1 MQRRRRIAAITM
13 GEKMRKVD
21 LHIHSTASDGTW
33 TPQELVNAAQA
44 AGLGLIAV
52 TDHDS
57 TANVAETMRIASAN
71 GIKCLPG
78 VEVCSTK
85 DGMSFHIL
93 GYGIDTANKPLQE
106 LLAHNTYLL
115 EKKDD
120 DSVQLLIK
128 QGWPLDFKEFQNY
141 TYDRRRG
148 GWKSLAYLID
158 KGLCSGVNDFFK
170 RIFTAEN
177 DLGFPEFPP
186 ISEVIAAIHGAGGA
200 ALCAHAASAFHG
212 PGLAQT
218 LVELIEEPFD
228 GFECYH
234 SGHSEEDTQL
244 LLTHCRVEGMLISG
258 GSDCHGSFVPTR
270 HLGKPDV
277 YETDIFLPGLV

>member
-1 MQRRRRIAAITM
+1 
-13 GEKMRKVD
+13 MRKVD

-57 TANVAETMRIASAN
+57 TANVAETMRIAAAN

-93 GYGIDTANKPLQE
+93 GYGIDTGNKHLQE

-244 LLTHCRVEGMLISG
+244 LLTHCRTEGMLISG
-258 GSDCHGSFVPTR
+258 GSDCHGSFVPSR

>member
-57 TANVAETMRIASAN
+57 TANVAETMRIAAAN
-71 GIKCLPG
+71 GIKCLSG

-93 GYGIDTANKPLQE
+93 GYGIDTVNKHLQE

-158 KGLCSGVNDFFK
+158 KGLCSGVDAVF
-170 RIFTAEN
+170 
-177 DLGFPEFPP
+177 
-186 ISEVIAAIHGAGGA
+186 
-200 ALCAHAASAFHG
+200 
-212 PGLAQT
+212 
-218 LVELIEEPFD
+218 
-228 GFECYH
+228 
-234 SGHSEEDTQL
+234 
-244 LLTHCRVEGMLISG
+244 
-258 GSDCHGSFVPTR
+258 
-270 HLGKPDV
+270 
-277 YETDIFLPGLV
+277 

>member
-1 MQRRRRIAAITM
+1 
-13 GEKMRKVD
+13 MRKVD

-57 TANVAETMRIASAN
+57 TANVAETMRIAAAN

-158 KGLCSGVNDFFK
+158 KGLCSG
-170 RIFTAEN
+170 
-177 DLGFPEFPP
+177 
-186 ISEVIAAIHGAGGA
+186 A

-244 LLTHCRVEGMLISG
+244 LLTHCRAEGMLISG
-258 GSDCHGSFVPTR
+258 GSDCHGSFVPSR

>member
-1 MQRRRRIAAITM
+1 
-13 GEKMRKVD
+13 MRKVD

-33 TPQELVNAAQA
+33 TPQELVAAAQA
-44 AGLGLIAV
+44 AGLGIIAV

-57 TANVAETMRIASAN
+57 TANVDAVKRLAEEN
-71 GIKCLPG
+71 GIVCVPG

-85 DGMSFHIL
+85 DGISFHIL
-93 GYGIDTANKPLQE
+93 GYGINTAGKELQE
-106 LLAHNTYLL
+106 LLAHNTDLL

-120 DSVQLLIK
+120 DSVKLLIK
-128 QGWPLDFKEFQNY
+128 QGWPLDFEEFKNY

-148 GWKSLAYLID
+148 GWKSLAYLVD
-158 KGLCSGVNDFFK
+158 KGLCTGVNDFFK
-170 RIFTAEN
+170 RIFAAEN
-177 DLGFPEFPP
+177 DLGFPEFPS
-186 ISEVIAAIHGAGGA
+186 IREVISAIHGAGGF
-200 ALCAHAASAFHG
+200 ALCAHAASSFHG

-234 SGHSEEDTQL
+234 SGHSAEDTQL
-244 LLTHCRVEGMLISG
+244 LLTHCRTEGMLISG
-258 GSDCHGSFVPTR
+258 GSDCHGSFVPGR

-277 YETDIFLPGLV
+277 YENDILLPGLI

>member
-1 MQRRRRIAAITM
+1 
-13 GEKMRKVD
+13 MRKVD

-33 TPQELVNAAQA
+33 TPQELVDAAIG
-44 AGLGLIAV
+44 AGLGIIAV

-57 TANVAETMRIASAN
+57 TANVEETMRIAASCD
-71 GIKCLPG
+71 IKCVPG

-85 DGMSFHIL
+85 DGISFHIL
-93 GYGIDTANKPLQE
+93 GYGIDLQNRPLQE
-106 LLAHNTYLL
+106 LLAHNTNLL
-115 EKKDD
+115 EQKDD
-120 DSVQLLIK
+120 DSVQMLIRH
-128 QGWPLDFKEFQNY
+128 GWPLDFEEFKNY

-170 RIFTAEN
+170 RIFTEEN
-177 DLGFPEFPP
+177 DLGFPEFPS
-186 ISEVIAAIHGAGGA
+186 IREVIGAIHGAGGV
-200 ALCAHAASAFHG
+200 ALCAHAASSFHG

-234 SGHSEEDTQL
+234 SGHSGQDTQL
-244 LLTHCRVEGMLISG
+244 LLKHCLTEGMLISG
-258 GSDCHGSFVPTR
+258 GSDCHGNFVPGR
-270 HLGKPDV
+270 NLGKPDV
-277 YETDIFLPGLV
+277 YEDGIFLPGLI

>member
-1 MQRRRRIAAITM
+1 
-13 GEKMRKVD
+13 MRKVD

-33 TPQELVNAAQA
+33 TPPELVAAAKQ
-44 AGLGLIAV
+44 AGLGIIAV

-57 TANVAETMRIASAN
+57 VANVAETVRLAREA
-71 GIKCLPG
+71 GITCVPG

-85 DGMSFHIL
+85 DGISFHIL
-93 GYGIDTANKPLQE
+93 GYGISLDNKPLLE

-115 EKKDD
+115 EQKDD
-120 DSVQLLIK
+120 DSVEMLIK
-128 QGWPLDFKEFQNY
+128 DGWPLDFEEFKRY

-158 KGLCSGVNDFFK
+158 KGLCTGVDDFFK
-170 RIFTAEN
+170 NVFTPEHN
-177 DLGFPEFPP
+177 LGFPTFPS
-186 ISEVIAAIHGAGGA
+186 IGEVIAAIHGAGGV
-200 ALCAHAASAFHG
+200 ALCAHAASSFHG

-234 SGHSEEDTQL
+234 SGHSREDTEL
-244 LLTHCRVEGMLISG
+244 LLTHCRTEGMLISG
-258 GSDCHGSFVPTR
+258 GSDCHGAFVPSR

-277 YETDIFLPGLV
+277 YEDGIFLPGLI